1 MKDLPSR
8 IPIGL
13 AWTVVVSAFAAIT
26 ETDLPDDTSFPVAFG
41 FWFVFLGATVF
52 LILQIDQSVSRLLHG
67 VRAAAILRPVVTIAL
82 VTVPATLLSLALDPL
97 TENSEEIGFL
107 LESQSPFV
115 DFWPIFL
122 DEMAP
127 VLPNVALVW
136 AFFWVVD
143 AHLLK
148 ARRADVE
155 AAATPAPP
163 RPDTPDAPDSAVQS
177 VPLFRRHPEL
187 GQRQLLAIEAQ
198 EHYIKVYTDQGDD
211 LILYRFNDAV
221 EDLKDYP
228 GLRVHRSFWIAN
240 AAVTETVQDGRRVF
254 LQLVNGLRI
263 PVSQSYLLAARKQ
276 GLVP

>member
-52 LILQIDQSVSRLLHG
+52 LILQIDQSVTRLLGG
-67 VRAAAILRPVVTIAL
+67 VRAAAVLRPVITIAL

-97 TENSEEIGFL
+97 TKNSEEIGIL
-107 LESQSPFV
+107 LESQSPFM

-143 AHLLK
+143 AHLMR
-148 ARRADVE
+148 ARNVGATAT
-155 AAATPAPP
+155 AAPAL
-163 RPDTPDAPDSAVQS
+163 PDTPDPAVQS

-198 EHYIKVYTDQGDD
+198 EHYIKVYTDQGAD

-240 AAVTETVQDGRRVF
+240 AAVTEAVQDGRRVF

>member
-41 FWFVFLGATVF
+41 FWFVFFGATVF
-52 LILQIDQSVSRLLHG
+52 LILQIDQSVTRLLRG
-67 VRAAAILRPVVTIAL
+67 VRGAAVLRPVVTIAL

-97 TENSEEIGFL
+97 TTNSEEIGVL
-107 LESQSPFV
+107 LQSQSPFM

-143 AHLLK
+143 AHLMR
-148 ARRADVE
+148 ARNAG
-155 AAATPAPP
+155 AAATAAAP
-163 RPDTPDAPDSAVQS
+163 RPDTPDTSVQTA
-177 VPLFRRHPEL
+177 PLFRRHPEL

-198 EHYIKVYTDQGDD
+198 EHYIKVYTDEGAD

-240 AAVTETVQDGRRVF
+240 AAVTEAVQDGRRVF
-254 LQLVNGLRI
+254 LHLVNGLRI
-263 PVSQSYLLAARKQ
+263 PVSQSYLLAVRKQ